1 MAALGADVQM
11 ASNELVTLIEDLKE
25 RRTELDRVIKKEE
38 DEKLRLAAE
47 IKNLN
52 DRLRLV
58 DESLAKKHAARSE
71 FDKTISE
78 TSTAFSKIL
87 DSSRLL
93 LSSVK
98 QESILL
104 SKN

>member
-1 MAALGADVQM
+1 MASLGSDVQT

-38 DEKLRLAAE
+38 EEKLRLAAE
-47 IKNLN
+47 IKALT

-58 DESLAKKHAARSE
+58 DESLVKKHAARAE
-71 FDKTISE
+71 FDKTITE
-78 TSTAFSKIL
+78 TSSAFSKIL

-98 QESILL
+98 QEAIML
-104 SKN
+104 SRQ

>member
-38 DEKLRLAAE
+38 DERLRLAAE
-47 IKNLN
+47 IKNLT

-58 DESLAKKHAARSE
+58 DESLAKKHAARGE

-78 TSTAFSKIL
+78 TSSAFSKIL

-98 QESILL
+98 QESIMLT
-104 SKN
+104 KH